1 MSVSH
6 VGRLLVAT
14 PLIGDPHFE
23 RSVVLLLAH
32 GDEGAFGLVLN
43 RPSETPVP
51 EVLPDW
57 TDHVTPPAQLF
68 VGGPVGPDAVVG
80 IGRPAVPPTGGAL
93 GRRPGDGDGD
103 RDDPGELAGFAPL
116 VGGIGSVDL
125 GRPPGYGST
134 PWAELRLFAG
144 SAGWAVGQLEDEVRE
159 GAWWLV
165 PAAPGD
171 VFSPDPAGL
180 WRRVLRRQPGPTGWF
195 ANCPLDP
202 SAN

>member
-43 RPSETPVP
+43 RPSETPVH

-57 TDHVTPPAQLF
+57 TVHVTPPAQLF
-68 VGGPVGPDAVVG
+68 LGGPVGPDAVVG
-80 IGRPAVPPTGGAL
+80 IGRPAF
-93 GRRPGDGDGD
+93 RPGGDDGGPNPVDGD
-103 RDDPGELAGFAPL
+103 RDDLDGFAPL

-125 GRPPGYGST
+125 GRPPEPGST

-144 SAGWAVGQLEDEVRE
+144 SAGWAVGQLEDELRE

-165 PAAPGD
+165 PAVPDD
-171 VFSPDPAGL
+171 VFSEDPPGL
-180 WRRVLRRQPGPTGWF
+180 WRRVLRRQPGSTGWF

>member
-1 MSVSH
+1 MSH

-43 RPSETPVP
+43 RPSDTAVR

-57 TDHVTPPAQLF
+57 ADHVTPPAQLF
-68 VGGPVGPDAVVG
+68 LGGPVGPDAVVG
-80 IGRPAVPPTGGAL
+80 IGRPGARPDGGDGGA
-93 GRRPGDGDGD
+93 GGDDPDHDPDGD
-103 RDDPGELAGFAPL
+103 RHGFSPL

-125 GRPPGYGST
+125 GRPPEGGT
-134 PWAELRLFAG
+134 APWAELRLFAG
-144 SAGWAVGQLEDEVRE
+144 SAGWAVGQLEDELRE
-159 GAWWLV
+159 GAWWPV
-165 PAAPGD
+165 PAEPGD